1 MSRQAAGMRAWILQR
16 ITGAFI
22 ALYVIYLAV
31 LFTFAAP
38 GDYAGW
44 SATVA
49 SPAVTITAML
59 FFLSVLLHA
68 WVGVRDIAID
78 YLGHTGLRLAALT
91 AVALILLGSGI
102 WAAKILLLT
111 VHS

>member
-16 ITGAFI
+16 ITGAYI
-22 ALYVIYLAV
+22 ALFVTYLAV
-31 LFTFAAP
+31 LFTFAA
-38 GDYAGW
+38 
-44 SATVA
+44 
-49 SPAVTITAML
+49 PAVTITAML
-59 FFLSVLLHA
+59 FFLAVLLHA

-91 AVALILLGSGI
+91 AVALFLLGSGI

>member
-16 ITGAFI
+16 ITGAYI
-22 ALYVIYLAV
+22 ALFVIYLAG

-38 GDYAGW
+38 SGYAEW
-44 SATVA
+44 RDVVA
-49 SPAVTITAML
+49 SPGVVITAML
-59 FFLSVLLHA
+59 FFLAVLLHA
-68 WVGVRDIAID
+68 WVGIRDILID
-78 YLGHTGLRLAALT
+78 YVHHAGLRLAGLVL
-91 AVALILLGSGI
+91 VALVLLGSGI